1 MSEKNPEE
9 LPEADPPREFDEFT
23 MVLLRWP
30 DKLPD
35 LSEPALEKLQRQHLG
50 YLESLKRQGALL
62 LSGPFRDQPDE
73 SWRGFGLYRTGLE
86 ETRRLAEQDP
96 SVRAGRLRIDVFR
109 WVTAKGALKLGNDP
123 NR

>member
-9 LPEADPPREFDEFT
+9 LPEADPPQEIDEFT

-30 DKLPD
+30 DRLPD

-50 YLESLKRQGALL
+50 YLESLKRQGTLL

-73 SWRGFGLYRTGLE
+73 SWRGFCLYRTGLE
-86 ETRRLAEQDP
+86 ETRRLAERDP

-109 WVTAKGALKLGNDP
+109 WFTAKGALKLGTDP
-123 NR
+123 TP